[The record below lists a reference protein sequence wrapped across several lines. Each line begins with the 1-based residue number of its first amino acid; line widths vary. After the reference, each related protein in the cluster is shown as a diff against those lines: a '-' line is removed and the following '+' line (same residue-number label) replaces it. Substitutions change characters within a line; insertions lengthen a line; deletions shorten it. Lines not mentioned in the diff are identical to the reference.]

1 MEKYLGVGGGTGSHL
16 QLASILGSPLR
27 PLLKLMQWE
36 GDQWRY
42 VLLHFLH
49 LQFSLD
55 GIFIAVIQ
63 NIPSLPSE
71 THFFFFSKTKEHFIL
86 SSCS

>member
-1 MEKYLGVGGGTGSHL
+1 MEKDLGVGGGTGSHL
-16 QLASILGSPLR
+16 KLASTLGTPLR

-36 GDQWRY
+36 DQWRY

-55 GIFIAVIQ
+55 GILIAFIQ

-71 THFFFFSKTKEHFIL
+71 THFSKTKEHFIL